1 MKYCRGCR
9 HSARWVF
16 LLPAF
21 VLPLVF
27 AARPA
32 PAQEGSKYDVIEP
45 ERKQKL
51 FEIKLSP
58 LFLRGKF
65 DPGEEEAMVAYFTQY
80 FFPCWTDPKF
90 YPPSCPQLPDLRHKL
105 HLHLSNAG
113 RAPAKEVHDRL
124 NAVTLDFLTKLATGN
139 YSPAVRINAMLMIGE
154 LNALEVAPPRNK
166 SQPLAEALPVLLKN
180 ADDSKQLEAVRVA
193 AMVGV
198 VRRAAAGLNEA
209 DEKKVTAAMLKLL
222 KAPVPEGPVDDGYA
236 WLQAQAADALGRLH
250 SVGQDGEIAYALA
263 AIVGDAKTSFDTRCA
278 TAQALGN
285 LNYDAGSVNGATVL
299 AALCHMALDAAST
312 EAEGPSV
319 SPRRLKWRM
328 HCVELAL
335 TGISGLIP
343 ASYHPS
349 AEALKDTADRL
360 MNLNPENDKDLL
372 LQEVGSGRR
381 ELDKLMQNLDKQLQK
396 PTK

>member
-1 MKYCRGCR
+1 M
-9 HSARWVF
+9 S
-16 LLPAF
+16 PT
-21 VLPLVF
+21 
-27 AARPA
+27 
-32 PAQEGSKYDVIEP
+32 EGKSCSK
-45 ERKQKL
+45 
-51 FEIKLSP
+51 IKLSP
-58 LFLRGKF
+58 LFLKGKF
-65 DPGEEEAMVAYFTQY
+65 DPGEEEAIIAYFTQY

-90 YPPSCPQLPDLRHKL
+90 YPPSCPQLPDFRKKLRL
-105 HLHLSNAG
+105 HLANAG
-113 RAPAKEVHDRL
+113 RAASKEVHDRL
-124 NAVTLDFLTKLATGN
+124 NAVSLDCLNKLAAGN
-139 YSPAVRINAMLMIGE
+139 YSPAVRVNAMLMIGE
-154 LNALEVAPPRNK
+154 LNALEAVPPRNK

-180 ADDSKQLEAVRVA
+180 ADDPKQLEAVRVA

-278 TAQALGN
+278 AAQALGN
-285 LNYDAGSVNGATVL
+285 LNYDAGGVNGATVM
-299 AALCHMALDAAST
+299 AALSRMALDAASA

-335 TGISGLIP
+335 TGISGVIP
-343 ASYHPS
+343 ASYRPS

-372 LQEVGSGRR
+372 LQEVGGGRR